1 MGVSGC
7 GKTTIGRK
15 LSQILEVPFYDADDY
30 HNDKNIDKMK
40 KGFPLND
47 ADRSSWLSLLSS
59 SIGRWNLHGNAILVC
74 SALKKKYRKQLSNN
88 NKVTF
93 IFLDG
98 NYDLIYQRL
107 VDRKDHFF
115 TESMLKS
122 QFSTL
127 EVPENCIRIS
137 VDQSISNICLSIV
150 DSIKKVTVNL

>member
-7 GKTTIGRK
+7 GKTTIGRR
-15 LSQILEVPFYDADDY
+15 LAQLLQFPFYDADDY
-30 HNDKNIDKMK
+30 HNDKNIKKMK
-40 KGFPLND
+40 KGLPLND
-47 ADRSSWLSLLSS
+47 ADRSSWLSFLSS
-59 SIGRWNLHGNAILVC
+59 SLEEWSLHGNAILAC
-74 SALKKKYRKQLSNN
+74 SALKKKYRKKLSHN

-98 NYDLIYQRL
+98 KYDLIYQRL
-107 VDRKDHFF
+107 VDRNDHFF
-115 TESMLKS
+115 AESMLQS
-122 QFSTL
+122 QFSSL